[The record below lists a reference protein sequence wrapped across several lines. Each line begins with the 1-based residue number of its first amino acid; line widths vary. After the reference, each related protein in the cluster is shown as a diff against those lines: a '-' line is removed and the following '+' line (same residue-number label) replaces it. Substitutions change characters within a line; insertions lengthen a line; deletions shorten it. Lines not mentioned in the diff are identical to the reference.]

1 MKHIFIVNPAAGQT
15 DADSTVRT
23 YLHTR
28 QDIDWEIY
36 RTKGPTDATAF
47 VRRWG
52 EEHPG
57 EAVRFYACGGDGT
70 LNEVSSGA
78 VGNPDASVTV
88 YPCGSGNDFVK
99 YYGGK
104 EVFLDI
110 GALIDAPDS
119 SIDLMRV
126 GDRYAINVTNFG
138 FDTCVAKTMIRV
150 KRKKIIGGSHAYI
163 TGVVAGL
170 LSAMN
175 NKCTVYADGEALN
188 NGRMLLCT
196 VANGSYVGGSFKC
209 APRSKNDDGLL
220 EVCLFRPLNHFQ
232 FVGLLGDY
240 TAGRHL
246 DVPKFQKYLQ
256 YRRAKRVDV
265 EAPEGFAY
273 SLDGEIVY
281 QNRFTIEIA
290 AGALRFAVPGM
301 KKKEQKNDREP
312 EREPAAVV

>member
-1 MKHIFIVNPAAGQT
+1 MKHIFIVNPAAGPA
-15 DADSTVRT
+15 DADSTVRS
-23 YLHTR
+23 YLQTR
-28 QDIDWEIY
+28 KDIDWEIY
-36 RTKGPTDATAF
+36 RTKGTADATAF

-57 EAVRFYACGGDGT
+57 EEVRFYACGGDGT
-70 LNEVSSGA
+70 LNEVASGA

-99 YYGGK
+99 YYGGR
-104 EVFLDI
+104 EAFLDI

-119 SIDLMRV
+119 PIDLMRV

-150 KRKKIIGGSHAYI
+150 KRKKIIGGKRAYI

-175 NKCTVYADGEALN
+175 NKCTVRADGEALN

-209 APRSKNDDGLL
+209 APRSVNDDGLL
-220 EVCLFRPLNHFQ
+220 EVCLFKPLNHIQ
-232 FVGLLGDY
+232 FIGLLGDY

-265 EAPEGFAY
+265 EAPEGFAF
-273 SLDGEIVY
+273 SLDGEIVS
-281 QNRFTIEIA
+281 QNRFSIEIA
-290 AGALRFAVPGM
+290 EKALRFAVPGATASRA
-301 KKKEQKNDREP
+301 EEGA
-312 EREPAAVV
+312 EPAVV